1 MGRPKRP
8 GNYVR
13 INLDMPEDVKNRL
26 NELRDETRASSLAMV
41 LERALAVYDYV
52 YEQEKTG
59 GQVVVKDASGS
70 EERLKLWP

>member
-1 MGRPKRP
+1 
-8 GNYVR
+8 
-13 INLDMPEDVKNRL
+13 MPEDVKNRL